1 MPTLRKQERSQ
12 IKNLAL
18 CLKEIEKEE
27 PSEPKVCIRN
37 DIKKIRAETNEIET
51 KKTIENT
58 SETRRWSLVDKSL
71 VRLTKRK
78 RERAEGN

>member
-37 DIKKIRAETNEIET
+37 DIKKIRAETNEIENG
-51 KKTIENT
+51 KTIEKIN
-58 SETRRWSLVDKSL
+58 KSR
-71 VRLTKRK
+71 VGTFKR
-78 RERAEGN
+78 

>member
-27 PSEPKVCIRN
+27 SSEPKVCRRN
-37 DIKKIRAETNEIET
+37 EIKKIRAEANEIENR
-51 KKTIENT
+51 KTIEKINKPKVGT
-58 SETRRWSLVDKSL
+58 F
-71 VRLTKRK
+71 KR
-78 RERAEGN
+78 

>member
-27 PSEPKVCIRN
+27 PSEHKVCIRN
-37 DIKKIRAETNEIET
+37 DIKKIRAETNEIENR
-51 KKTIENT
+51 KTIEKINKPRVGT
-58 SETRRWSLVDKSL
+58 FFFFFFLSFDLL
-71 VRLTKRK
+71 YFLI
-78 RERAEGN
+78 